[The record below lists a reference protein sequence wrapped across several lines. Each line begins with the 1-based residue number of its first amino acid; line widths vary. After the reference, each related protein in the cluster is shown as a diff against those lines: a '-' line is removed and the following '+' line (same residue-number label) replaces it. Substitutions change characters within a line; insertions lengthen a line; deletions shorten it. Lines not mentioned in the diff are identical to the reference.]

1 MENRINIIGA
11 GCVCA
16 AGATLTE
23 SMNTMFSGSVTPVM
37 PTRFEDDLPTPSPVF
52 EVPQS
57 FLTSNE
63 KHRTGTVNLLFSA
76 VNDAFSTASFDLPD
90 IRQFK
95 VGVCIG
101 TSVGASLNFLD
112 FYHHWRAGQVPDLFP
127 IRRYL
132 QGNPA
137 HSLMRHL
144 DSDGPCQT
152 VTNAC
157 TSGTDAIGIAA
168 AWIRHGFCDIAIAG
182 GADELDPISYTGFTR
197 LMITSPE
204 PCRPFDRDRRGLNLG
219 EGAGVFILASDR
231 AAKNLGV
238 QSQSQIR
245 GYGTCGD
252 AHHLTAPH
260 PEGLGLR
267 NAIQEALKQAELTAE
282 SVDFI
287 NVHGTGTP
295 TNDPIESTVITDCFP
310 KTLISATKGFTG
322 HTLGAA
328 GAIEAIF
335 TDACLKR
342 GELPPSQGFSTIDPE
357 IPATPVTG
365 RTPFKGDIG
374 LSQSLAFGG
383 NNSVLVIT
391 GSQI

>member
-1 MENRINIIGA
+1 MESRVNIIGA

-16 AGATLTE
+16 AGATLAE
-23 SMNTMFSGSVTPVM
+23 CMKTMLSGSVAPVA
-37 PTRFEDDLPTPSPVF
+37 PTRFDNEIPTPSPVF

-57 FLTSNE
+57 FLASCE
-63 KHRTGTVNLLFSA
+63 KNKTRTVDLLFTA
-76 VNDAFSTASFDLPD
+76 MEDALTTASFPLPD
-90 IRQFK
+90 VRQYK
-95 VGVCIG
+95 TGVCIG
-101 TSVGASLNFLD
+101 TSVGASLNCLD
-112 FYHHWRAGQVPDLFP
+112 FYRHWRAGQQPDLFP

-132 QGNPA
+132 QSDPA
-137 HSLMRHL
+137 RALMHHL
-144 DSDGPCQT
+144 DCAGPCQT

-204 PCRPFDRDRRGLNLG
+204 ACRPFDKHRKGLNLG
-219 EGAGVFILASDR
+219 EGAGVFILASD
-231 AAKNLGV
+231 NVVEELGLQK
-238 QSQSQIR
+238 QSRIS

-260 PEGLGLR
+260 PEGNGLR
-267 NAIQEALKQAELTAE
+267 RAIQDALKQANLTAQ
-282 SVDFI
+282 SIDFI

-295 TNDPIESTVITDCFP
+295 TNDPIEAFVIKDLFP
-310 KTLISATKGFTG
+310 GTPFSATKGFTG

-328 GAIEAIF
+328 GAIEAIIA
-335 TDACLKR
+335 DACMKQ
-342 GELPPSQGFSTIDPE
+342 GELPPSQGFAETDPE
-357 IPATPVTG
+357 IMAAPMAK
-365 RTPFKGDIG
+365 RTPFNGKIG

-383 NNSVLVIT
+383 NNSVLIID
-391 GSQI
+391 GRDA